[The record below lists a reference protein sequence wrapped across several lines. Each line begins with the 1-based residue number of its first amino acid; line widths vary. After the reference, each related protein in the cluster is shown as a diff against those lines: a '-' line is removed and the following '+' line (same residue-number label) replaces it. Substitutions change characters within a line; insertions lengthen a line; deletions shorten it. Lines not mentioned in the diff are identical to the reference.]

1 MNKVKWE
8 EQPLLDFHG
17 NSFHFSSV
25 PQKIPVK
32 VSMLPRVSQINS
44 FMPPVILNAEINSG
58 VHINADEYSWHLNE
72 SHIQPRGRI
81 KTQLFGI
88 KRRVE
93 REIIGQVRLSIFAMY
108 VATVLN
114 FIMMIFQTLTAS
126 SGYPR
131 KLSEE
136 LKLNNFANSEFA
148 QFKFRSLIYF

>member
-1 MNKVKWE
+1 M
-8 EQPLLDFHG
+8 LDFHG

-32 VSMLPRVSQINS
+32 VSMLPMVSQINN
-44 FMPPVILNAEINSG
+44 FMPLVILNAEINSG
-58 VHINADEYSWHLNE
+58 VHVNADEYSC
-72 SHIQPRGRI
+72 HIQPKGQI

-93 REIIGQVRLSIFAMY
+93 RQIIGQVRLSILAMNA
-108 VATVLN
+108 ATVLN
-114 FIMMIFQTLTAS
+114 FILMIFQPLTAS

-136 LKLNNFANSEFA
+136 FKLNNFANSEFA
-148 QFKFRSLIYF
+148 QLIFHLS